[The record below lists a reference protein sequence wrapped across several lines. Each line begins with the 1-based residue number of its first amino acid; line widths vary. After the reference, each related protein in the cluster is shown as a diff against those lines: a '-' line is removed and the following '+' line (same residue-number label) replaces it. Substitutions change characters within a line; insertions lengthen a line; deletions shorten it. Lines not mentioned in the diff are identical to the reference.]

1 MLVNISMKFFISLFS
16 LVVFSFSCLADYTP
30 MPSPAVCD
38 NTTPALKT
46 LMDDGYKPLIYS
58 EARPDKNKS
67 TRINLMVW
75 GNVNDEI
82 LVTVTRLG
90 GTLTC
95 IVALGDE
102 NTTWVGAKKDE
113 KN

>member
-58 EARPDKNKS
+58 EAQPKKEN
-67 TRINLMVW
+67 TARINVIVW
-75 GNVNDEI
+75 SNDEDEI
-82 LVTVTRLG
+82 LVTVSRYRAD
-90 GTLTC
+90 LTC